1 MSLFA
6 EILYKHLPNVTTFP
20 SINKNSIN
28 ELKSSLKYNTTYHIN
43 IQLLYQIY
51 FHNSHSFHK
60 EKYIFFLNLY
70 IDEL

>member
-51 FHNSHSFHK
+51 FLP
-60 EKYIFFLNLY
+60 YNL
-70 IDEL
+70 